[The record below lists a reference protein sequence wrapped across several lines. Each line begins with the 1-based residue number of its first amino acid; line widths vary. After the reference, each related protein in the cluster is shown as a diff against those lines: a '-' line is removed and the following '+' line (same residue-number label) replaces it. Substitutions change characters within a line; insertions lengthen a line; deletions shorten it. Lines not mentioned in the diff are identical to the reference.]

1 MVAVLI
7 GNWWALALRGLAA
20 ILFALLAFFWPG
32 ITAIALILLFGA
44 YALVDGVLALVAAS
58 RQARVHGRSGALLLE
73 AILDLIIAAICFI
86 WPGTALIALVYLI
99 AIWAIVTGVALIAA
113 GMTLVRL
120 SGELLVLA
128 GGILSILLG
137 IILFAHPAIGAVALS
152 WWLGFYALLFGIAL
166 LSAAFRIRHH
176 AI

>member
-20 ILFALLAFFWPG
+20 IVFALLAFSWPG
-32 ITAIALILLFGA
+32 MTALALIVLFGA
-44 YALVDGVLALVAAS
+44 YALIDGIFALIAAL
-58 RQARVHGRSGALLLE
+58 REARVHGHSGALLLE

-99 AIWAIVTGVALIAA
+99 AIWAIITGVALILA
-113 GMTLVRL
+113 GMALVRL

-128 GGILSILLG
+128 GGLLSVLLG
-137 IILFAHPAIGAVALS
+137 IVLVVHPAIGAIALA
-152 WWLGFYALLFGIAL
+152 WWLGLYALLFGIAL
-166 LSAAFRIRHH
+166 LSAAFRIRYH